1 MSDDV
6 ILTNK
11 DARKSLKRLEKDI
24 HKNRL
29 LNKRPRVEP
38 PRRVLLEEIGS
49 AVSHGIGAFLSIIGL
64 VFLLIKSTTPLMR
77 VSAIIYM
84 ASMFLMCLNSCL
96 YHSWKWGRKVKRIWR
111 RFDYTSIY
119 LQIAGTFAPIQLI
132 LLGRVYGQTGQIIGY
147 LYFGLMWA
155 AFITGI
161 VLTCVFGPEN
171 VRKVNFPLY
180 FVGGWSALLMVPGW
194 IQYDWHFAMWIFIG
208 GAVYSLGMIP
218 FGLLRRKPGAHFWW
232 HIFVLAGV
240 ILHFYAIYQFIF
252 LA

>member
-1 MSDDV
+1 MS
-6 ILTNK
+6 
-11 DARKSLKRLEKDI
+11 KSLKRLRKDI
-24 HKNRL
+24 KRNKR
-29 LNKRPRVEP
+29 LNKHPRVEP
-38 PRRVLLEEIGS
+38 PKRCLLEEIGS
-49 AVSHGIGAFLSIIGL
+49 AVSHGIGAILAIVGL
-64 VFLLIKSTTPLMR
+64 VLLLIKARGNTEYRPQLILSSL
-77 VSAIIYM
+77 IYM
-84 ASMFLMCLNSCL
+84 ISLFAMCLNSCL